1 MSFNKATLLGNLGA
15 DPEIRTLNSGNR
27 VANLRLATSES
38 WKDKSTGERKEVTE
52 WHRVVIFND
61 NIVKVVEQ
69 YLSKGDTILVEGQI
83 KTRKWQDQSGQDK
96 YSTEIEIGAF
106 KGSLTLVKT
115 KGRDGD
121 LGSAGRDRGGEY
133 ASGGHDATGRS
144 IQQSF
149 QPDLDDEIPF

>member
-61 NIVKVVEQ
+61 NIVKLVEQ
-69 YLSKGDTILVEGQI
+69 YVSKGDTILVEGQI
-83 KTRKWQDQSGQDK
+83 KTRKWQDKDGSDK

-115 KGRDGD
+115 KGRGD
-121 LGSAGRDRGGEY
+121 DQGTS
-133 ASGGHDATGRS
+133 GRS
-144 IQQSF
+144 AQQSF
-149 QPDLDDEIPF
+149 QPGLDDEIPF